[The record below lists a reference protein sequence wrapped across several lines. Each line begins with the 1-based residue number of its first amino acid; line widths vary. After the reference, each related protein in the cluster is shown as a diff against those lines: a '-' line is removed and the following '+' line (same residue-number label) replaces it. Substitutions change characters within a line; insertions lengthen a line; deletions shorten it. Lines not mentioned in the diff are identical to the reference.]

1 MTSII
6 QLRNAYQAG
15 TLPKPYFL
23 GAVYAL
29 TQSLVEFQDALK
41 GTQIREIIV
50 GTDGLR
56 IRTVDHDL
64 ELMLYPEEAN
74 SLGTGILAFG
84 DAERLERRAL
94 LAAAQQS
101 RVILDIGA
109 NVGWYSLHFARVAG
123 EARIYAFEP
132 AARIHARLL
141 ANLALNGITSVV
153 TEQLALQDQEGT
165 DTLYFH
171 PAETGASSV
180 RDNRGFTGVQPEE
193 IRCTTLDLYCSRQGI
208 RPDLIKC
215 DVEGGEL
222 SVVPGS
228 FATLQEC
235 QPVVFLELLRKWSA
249 NFGYHPNEVLE
260 IMQELGYQAWAIESS
275 GLHPCTEITGDTV
288 ATNFLFTCEGKHD
301 ALIQQLAR
309 L

>member
-171 PAETGASSV
+171 PVETGASSV

-222 SVVPGS
+222 SVVRGAWPPCRNAS
-228 FATLQEC
+228 LSYSSNC
-235 QPVVFLELLRKWSA
+235 SA
-249 NFGYHPNEVLE
+249 NGAPTSVTTRTRCSRSCRNSATR
-260 IMQELGYQAWAIESS
+260 LGPSNHRASTPARKS
-275 GLHPCTEITGDTV
+275 P
-288 ATNFLFTCEGKHD
+288 ATPWRPTSCS
-301 ALIQQLAR
+301 LAKASTTR
-309 L
+309 